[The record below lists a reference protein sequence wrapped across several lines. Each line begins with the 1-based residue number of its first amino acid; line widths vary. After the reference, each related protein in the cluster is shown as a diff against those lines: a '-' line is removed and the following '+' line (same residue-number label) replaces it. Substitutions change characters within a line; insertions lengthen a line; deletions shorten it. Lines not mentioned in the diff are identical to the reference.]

1 MPEVFTV
8 SAGDASTM
16 QRHYEQMIETLLR
29 ALLDAKQDKNNE
41 YQGLKI
47 FDKDRL
53 VYGRDQ
59 NQFRD
64 AYWLEKK
71 REASIDKIDWPIDKS
86 RGIKPPSF
94 SEIRLGDEVSGLSGQ
109 LLNPQLIVQL
119 QRLRSTPVGG
129 IVEGAANKTVELDG
143 RIVLQS
149 DENGRVTV
157 NTLESQNTIQNT
169 NPQPVNQVQ
178 EKEVQKNNNSS
189 TINGSERVMSSLQ
202 SIEDSPLKALLLST
216 LQQLQNERK
225 ALEQERALY
234 RNLIERRLQ
243 QPQNR
248 SWWQQVKNNVLIVI
262 GSVDAAFKMAVQE
275 FREHSAKHK
284 GAASLK
290 ALFHSQTR
298 PGERE
303 YQTPAY
309 QIFYNGSSYEVLD
322 LNSNR
327 KIMQF
332 RSTPL
337 GVKIEKENLNPTHI
351 KDIDDLRHSLEQNE
365 PIPTSFNS
373 VGKQEAEY
381 LNRVNNVVNALIQYA
396 LARQEDVEID
406 GALSYKWKAS
416 QDGSVSIVAK
426 DGRGTLL
433 QKEKGSITSSMN
445 EKDLA
450 HFEQVFSHYRFDYSV
465 TFSPTK
471 VESQE
476 LER

>member
-64 AYWLEKK
+64 
-71 REASIDKIDWPIDKS
+71 
-86 RGIKPPSF
+86 
-94 SEIRLGDEVSGLSGQ
+94 EVSGLSGQ

-119 QRLRSTPVGG
+119 QQLRSTPVGG
-129 IVEGAANKTVELDG
+129 IVEGAANKKVELDG

-157 NTLESQNTIQNT
+157 NTLESQNTIQDTNSQPINQARSRETEVDNNFTRINPQNT
-169 NPQPVNQVQ
+169 NSQPVNQVQ

-202 SIEDSPLKALLLST
+202 SIENSPLKALLLST

-262 GSVDAAFKMAVQE
+262 GSVDAAFKIAVQE

-298 PGERE
+298 LGERE

-365 PIPTSFNS
+365 PIPTSFSS

-433 QKEKGSITSSMN
+433 QKEKGSITTSMN

-450 HFEQVFSHYRFDYSV
+450 HFEQVFSHYKFDYSV

>member
-8 SAGDASTM
+8 SASDAAAM
-16 QRHYEQMIETLLR
+16 QQYYEQVIETLLR
-29 ALLDAKQDKNNE
+29 TLLDDKQDKNNE

-47 FDKDRL
+47 FDQGRL
-53 VYGRDQ
+53 IYGSEQ
-59 NQFRD
+59 NQFR
-64 AYWLEKK
+64 
-71 REASIDKIDWPIDKS
+71 
-86 RGIKPPSF
+86 
-94 SEIRLGDEVSGLSGQ
+94 DEVSGLSGQ

-119 QRLRSTPVGG
+119 QQLRSTPVGG
-129 IVEGAANKTVELDG
+129 IVEGATNKTVELDG
-143 RIVLQS
+143 QIVLQS
-149 DENGRVTV
+149 DEQGRVTV
-157 NTLESQNTIQNT
+157 NTLESQNTVQQTSYQPVNRVRSRETESDNNFSKINPQNT
-169 NPQPVNQVQ
+169 NYQPVNQVR
-178 EKEVQKNNNSS
+178 EKEVQQNNNSS
-189 TINGSERVMSSLQ
+189 TINGSARVMSSLE
-202 SIEDSPLKALLLST
+202 SIEDSPLKTLLEST
-216 LQQLQNERK
+216 LQQLQIERE
-225 ALEQERALY
+225 ALQRERIFY
-234 RNLIERRLQ
+234 QNLIEPRLQ

-248 SWWQQVKNNVLIVI
+248 SWWQQVTNNVLIVTS
-262 GSVDAAFKMAVQE
+262 SVSAAFKIAVQE

-290 ALFHSQTR
+290 ALFHSQR
-298 PGERE
+298 PSGERE
-303 YQTPAY
+303 LRTPAY
-309 QIFYNGSSYEVLD
+309 QISYNGSSYEVLD

-327 KIMQF
+327 QIMQF

-337 GVKIEKENLNPTHI
+337 GVQIEKENLKPAHL
-351 KDIDDLRHSLEQNE
+351 KDIEDLRHSLEQNE
-365 PIPTSFNS
+365 PIPTSFTA

-433 QKEKGSITSSMN
+433 QKEKGRITTSMN

-450 HFEQVFSHYRFDYSV
+450 HFEQVFSHYKFDYSV

-471 VESQE
+471 VESKE